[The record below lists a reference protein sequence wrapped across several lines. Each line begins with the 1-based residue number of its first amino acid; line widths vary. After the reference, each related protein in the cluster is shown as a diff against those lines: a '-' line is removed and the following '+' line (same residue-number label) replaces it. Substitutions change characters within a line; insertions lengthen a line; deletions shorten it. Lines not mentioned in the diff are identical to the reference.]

1 MPVAA
6 DMGSDG
12 ADLLYASPKTDDPY
26 RESLISDNLDEGEE
40 NAAS

>member
-1 MPVAA
+1 MSVDAY
-6 DMGSDG
+6 MGFDG
-12 ADLLYASPKTDDPY
+12 VDLLYASPKTDDPY